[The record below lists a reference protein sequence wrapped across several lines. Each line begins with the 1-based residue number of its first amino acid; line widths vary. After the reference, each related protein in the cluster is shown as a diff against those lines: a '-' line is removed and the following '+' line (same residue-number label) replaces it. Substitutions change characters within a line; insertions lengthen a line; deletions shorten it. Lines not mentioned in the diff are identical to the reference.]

1 MVSPTSLYAADQA
14 TTISQPGNPD
24 LRWEVSKQ
32 YNLGLDFTIFDNIF
46 NASIDVYQRKT
57 VDAIYSY
64 TTATTAGGP
73 DSYLTNVGDI
83 LNRGLEVTAGVKP
96 FTGEFTWL
104 IDGNFAYNKNTVES
118 ISNPGQIDLSGVSN
132 SMRAISEGHLLGEY
146 YTYEWAGVNPQ
157 TGAGMFWTDASHT
170 ETTTNRT
177 AAQRVWQGKTPF
189 PKYTAG
195 LKSEFRYKKF
205 SLSAF
210 FTGQFEYSVHN
221 RWQNYILG
229 DGSAINNQITDALYD
244 SWTPSNTTASN
255 PIQLLNN
262 PSNAAGPSTRW
273 MRDGDH
279 IRLKEAKLSY
289 SFGNVLKDAGVDN
302 LTLYLRGVNLWLY
315 TFDKTLTFDPE
326 ANSNAAGASWAGKG
340 LYDYTSP
347 IMRSVSFGVSLDF

>member
-1 MVSPTSLYAADQA
+1 M
-14 TTISQPGNPD
+14 
-24 LRWEVSKQ
+24 SKC
-32 YNLGLDFTIFDNIF
+32 
-46 NASIDVYQRKT
+46 
-57 VDAIYSY
+57 AI
-64 TTATTAGGP
+64 
-73 DSYLTNVGDI
+73 
-83 LNRGLEVTAGVKP
+83 
-96 FTGEFTWL
+96 
-104 IDGNFAYNKNTVES
+104 
-118 ISNPGQIDLSGVSN
+118 
-132 SMRAISEGHLLGEY
+132 
-146 YTYEWAGVNPQ
+146 
-157 TGAGMFWTDASHT
+157 
-170 ETTTNRT
+170 
-177 AAQRVWQGKTPF
+177 
-189 PKYTAG
+189 

-244 SWTPSNTTASN
+244 SWTPTNTTASN